1 MMTTTAVLAFPVEE
15 KIKTE
20 CNNSA
25 RKHPCKINRTDALSI
40 SMVKEIISKVYIQRI
55 IQPAIEAFDKILKA
69 TPEIVRPNRKFP
81 RKKIKKKPPSMN
93 YKQL

>member
-1 MMTTTAVLAFPVEE
+1 
-15 KIKTE
+15 
-20 CNNSA
+20 
-25 RKHPCKINRTDALSI
+25 
-40 SMVKEIISKVYIQRI
+40 MVKEIISKVYIQRI